1 MELNFV
7 SVFMLCFAVLAAI
20 DRILGNRFGL
30 GKQFERGFMLFGTM
44 ALSMI
49 GMIILS
55 PAIANLLSPVLGFFS
70 EVLHVEPSI
79 IPATFFANDMGGA
92 PLADGVSVNRAL
104 GTFNALVVSSMMGAT
119 VSFTLPYALG
129 AVPAEKHT
137 KMLLGFLYGI
147 VTIPFG
153 CFIAGLFCRLP
164 IGLLLLDLL
173 PLFLFSVLIAVGLML
188 CPSVCVKIFSVLG
201 AFIKILITVGL
212 VLGMI
217 RFLTG
222 FEVIK
227 GLATLEEGAAVCL
240 NASVVMAGAFPFLYL
255 LSRILTKPMQALG
268 RVLSVNETAALGF
281 VSTLATNVTTFE
293 MMKDMDDKG
302 TVLNSAFTVSA
313 AFTFAGHLAF
323 TLAYDAA
330 YILPMIVGKLS
341 AGVLALLL
349 AIFMEGRSKKKKIDE
364 NAVS

>member
-7 SVFMLCFAVLAAI
+7 SVFMLVFAVLGAL

-49 GMIILS
+49 GMIVLS
-55 PAIANLLSPVLGFFS
+55 PAIAELLSPVLGFFAN
-70 EVLHVEPSI
+70 VLHIEPSI

-92 PLADGVSVNRAL
+92 PLADEVSVNKAL
-104 GTFNALVVSSMMGAT
+104 GMFNALVVSSMMGAT
-119 VSFTLPYALG
+119 VSFTLPYSLG
-129 AVPAEKHT
+129 AVKAEKHP

-147 VTIPFG
+147 VTVPVG
-153 CFIAGLFCRLP
+153 CFFAGLVCRLP

-173 PLFLFSVLIAVGLML
+173 PLLLFSALIAAGLLL
-188 CPSVCVKIFSVLG
+188 CPKICVRIFSVLG
-201 AFIKILITVGL
+201 AGIKILITAGL
-212 VLGMI
+212 LLGMI

-222 FEVIK
+222 FELIK

-255 LSRILTKPMQALG
+255 LSKLLARPMRKLG
-268 RVLSVNETAALGF
+268 TALSVNETSALGF

-293 MMKDMDDKG
+293 MMNEMDDKG
-302 TVLNSAFTVSA
+302 VVLNAAFTVSA

-323 TLAYDAA
+323 TLAYDAS
-330 YILPMIVGKLS
+330 YIFPMIVGKLS
-341 AGVLALLL
+341 AGALALLL
-349 AIFMEGRSKKKKIDE
+349 AVFMEGRGKAKAKD
-364 NAVS
+364 ATAD